1 MQRFQFP
8 SLETSVQSK
17 AAPWPKE
24 VRHKPLPALLCSNEL
39 KLAAELGDVKPCSAG
54 RGHSSPEERKGIYI
68 AHTRSML
75 FILHHRLFSPF
86 SSQYCRLVFTAKPKR
101 LGKQSGG
108 RFQGWVKYWVAVLCL
123 AAAFFFWLW
132 NRCET
137 IDIEYL
143 QLVRPFV
150 FVGHGV
156 CSVRHSTKVWV
167 MCRGIEDIQPH
178 TDARDWHIDRHT
190 SFSAPNC
197 SCFYCTISS
206 ALLYINIW
214 RAKALWG

>member
-8 SLETSVQSK
+8 SLETSVQNK
-17 AAPWPKE
+17 AAPWSKE

-86 SSQYCRLVFTAKPKR
+86 SSQYCRLVFIAKPKR

-123 AAAFFFWLW
+123 AAAFFFLVMEQVW
-132 NRCET
+132 NHWHWIFAACQALCICRTRCLFCT
-137 IDIEYL
+137 AQHQGLGDV
-143 QLVRPFV
+143 QRNW
-150 FVGHGV
+150 GH
-156 CSVRHSTKVWV
+156 
-167 MCRGIEDIQPH
+167 
-178 TDARDWHIDRHT
+178 
-190 SFSAPNC
+190 SAPRRC
-197 SCFYCTISS
+197 QVLAY
-206 ALLYINIW
+206 W
-214 RAKALWG
+214 